1 MKGVALGFSFL
12 TLFSV
17 IVAVLVH
24 MGIYIDI
31 LLDSHTDTNATVYS
45 SFSIGVALINASI
58 VYGLR
63 KQKVW
68 AIILGS
74 IEMVLLIIVVSA
86 NLAADSPSGT
96 IGSLYW
102 LIIASFFLVALRAE
116 YNQIKR
122 PRISNV

>member
-1 MKGVALGFSFL
+1 MKGVALGFCFL

-31 LLDSHTDTNATVYS
+31 LLGSHADNNVAIFS
-45 SFSIGVALINASI
+45 SLSIVFALINASI

-63 KQKVW
+63 RQKLW

-74 IEMVLLIIVVSA
+74 IEMVILIIAVVG
-86 NLAADSPSGT
+86 NLVSEGLSDILS
-96 IGSLYW
+96 SLYW
-102 LIIASFFLVALRAE
+102 LIIASLFLLALRTE
-116 YNQIKR
+116 YNEIESQR
-122 PRISNV
+122 VSHV